1 MTRRR
6 LNSRRGFTLL
16 ELLLATAVGAI
27 VLLVIQ
33 TTFFGALR
41 LHNSAHARMED
52 DLELQRALTLIR
64 RDLSGLVLPVT
75 DGLAGQLQ
83 TTNFSSSTGDVAGDR
98 VGPDVYTSSGAVDGW
113 NPFSEVQRVT
123 YTLANAPGGTKDLVR
138 VVQRN
143 LLPVQDSAGD
153 PQVLLRGVQA
163 ASIQFYDG
171 AGWTDTWDSEESS
184 TLPTGLKFSL
194 VRDGTPADAPIE
206 VVVPVLVTTT
216 TSAAA
221 AAEAAP

>member
-1 MTRRR
+1 MRRNQTR
-6 LNSRRGFTLL
+6 SRGGFTLL

-52 DLELQRALTLIR
+52 DLELARALTLIR
-64 RDLSGLVLPVT
+64 RDLTGLVIPVT

-83 TTNFSSSTGDVAGDR
+83 TTNFSSSTGDLGGDR
-98 VGPDVYTSSGAVDGW
+98 IGPDLYTSSGAVDGW
-113 NPFSEVQRVT
+113 NPFSEVQRIT
-123 YTLANAPGGTKDLVR
+123 YTLTNGSGGSKDLVR

-143 LLPVQDSAGD
+143 LLPLQDSAGD
-153 PQVLLRGVQA
+153 PQVLLHGVQT

-171 AGWTDTWDSEESS
+171 TGWTDTWDSEETS
-184 TLPTGLKFSL
+184 TLPSGLKLSL
-194 VRDGTPADAPIE
+194 VRDGNPADAPIE
-206 VVVPVLVTTT
+206 VIVPVLVTTT